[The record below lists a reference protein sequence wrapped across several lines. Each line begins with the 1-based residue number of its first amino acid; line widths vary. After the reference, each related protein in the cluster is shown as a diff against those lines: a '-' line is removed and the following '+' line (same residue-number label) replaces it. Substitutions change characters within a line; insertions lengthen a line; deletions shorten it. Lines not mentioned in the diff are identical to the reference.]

1 MKRGILDLTLTV
13 GNTPMS
19 ITNHAHDNS
28 AESRP
33 RSSDQFLNATV
44 DTTSGQHLADLLGG

>member
-1 MKRGILDLTLTV
+1 
-13 GNTPMS
+13 MS
-19 ITNHAHDNS
+19 ITNRAHDNS